1 MKKTVLM
8 LLLASFLMP
17 TIQAKEVNE
26 VKPVKNVIVM
36 IPDGTS
42 ISTVSAARWLQ
53 RYMDPNKKN
62 LNIDG
67 SPCFATYSQSLEAP
81 TKFYRLL
88 MVK

>member
-17 TIQAKEVNE
+17 TQAKEANE

-42 ISTVSAARWLQ
+42 NSTVSAAR
-53 RYMDPNKKN
+53 
-62 LNIDG
+62 
-67 SPCFATYSQSLEAP
+67 
-81 TKFYRLL
+81 
-88 MVK
+88 